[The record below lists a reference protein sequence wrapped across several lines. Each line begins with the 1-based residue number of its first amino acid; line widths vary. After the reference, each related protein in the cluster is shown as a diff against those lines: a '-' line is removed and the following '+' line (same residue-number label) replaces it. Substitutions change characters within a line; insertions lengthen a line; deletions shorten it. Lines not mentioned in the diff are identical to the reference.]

1 MLCRIFEIGMLIV
14 VPASQGCCKHEM
26 RYSMVLSGIPSP
38 AFVILPREAAGRP
51 QSVKNTA
58 HTDEYQINS
67 QSCLSSLGRQKMVCF
82 LAGFRPQAIELA
94 PQQDRND
101 LPAWEEEMPPLALSD
116 SLCLRF

>member
-1 MLCRIFEIGMLIV
+1 MLIV

-26 RYSMVLSGIPSP
+26 RYSMVLSGVPSP
-38 AFVILPREAAGRP
+38 AFVILPQEAAGRP
-51 QSVKNTA
+51 QPVKSAA

-67 QSCLSSLGRQKMVCF
+67 HSCLGSLGSQKMVWF
-82 LAGFRPQAIELA
+82 LAGFRSQAMELA

-101 LPAWEEEMPPLALSD
+101 LPAWEEEMPPLALSY